1 MSKFYTNVSVSR
13 NDILL
18 RGYEDGQRVQ
28 HSIPYKP
35 YLFVHSKKG
44 DSMYRNL
51 KGKQVDKVDFGSM
64 SEARDFVKRY
74 KEVEGFDIYGM
85 TNYIYTFINDYYAGE
100 IDYDPKII
108 SKVNIDIEVAADQ
121 GFPDIATADK
131 EITAITMKKDDVYIV
146 LGCGEFVTDNPKI
159 KYIRC
164 KDEHELLVKFLD
176 VWRSKWF
183 SPDLIT
189 GWNVEGFDIPY
200 IVNRL
205 RRILGHN
212 MAKKLSPWE
221 ILEER
226 TIQFMG
232 REQQVFIPV
241 GISTLDYLQ
250 LYKKFSFTNQESYRL
265 DHIAFVELGE
275 RKMDYSEYD
284 SLFGL
289 YKNDFQKFIEYNIK
303 DVDLVDR
310 LDEKLKLIE
319 QVFAIAYDGKVNYQ
333 DAFTS
338 VRMWDVII
346 HNYLLNQR
354 IVVPQL
360 RVGNKDGQIIGA
372 YVKDPKKGMHKWV
385 VSFDLNS
392 LYPHIIMQYN
402 ISPETYVGHVSSI
415 NGEGGVT
422 KIMDGYLNEPSV
434 RNQLISENLS
444 CAGSGCMFDKDF
456 QGFLPKLMEKMY
468 DDRVVYKKRM
478 IEAKQQYEKNPT
490 YETEKLIAQSHNLQL
505 AKKIQLNSV
514 YGALSNEYFRWF
526 DNKLAESITLSGQL
540 AIKWM
545 EREMNKYLNK
555 LFKTKDV
562 DYVLASDTDSMYIT
576 LDNLVTQCNLQDRPT
591 AEIVKFIDEACE
603 NKFEPFID
611 RCYGELGDYVNAYS
625 QKMKMKREA
634 IANKGIWT
642 AKKRYILNVWNNEGV
657 VYSEP
662 KLKIMGIEAVRS
674 STPSSC
680 RDSIKKCISVIM
692 NAEEDDVIKFI
703 EKFRD
708 VFAKLPFEDIA
719 FPRGCKNMQEYA
731 DLNSIYR
738 KATPIHVRGALVYNH
753 MLKQKKLDSR
763 FQVVQNGDKI
773 KFCYMKLPNPLRE
786 NVVSCP
792 GTLPRQLGLEQYI
805 DYDVQFDKAFVEP
818 IKTILDAIGWRVEKK
833 SSLESFFS

>member
-1 MSKFYTNVSVSR
+1 
-13 NDILL
+13 
-18 RGYEDGQRVQ
+18 
-28 HSIPYKP
+28 
-35 YLFVHSKKG
+35 
-44 DSMYRNL
+44 
-51 KGKQVDKVDFGSM
+51 
-64 SEARDFVKRY
+64 
-74 KEVEGFDIYGM
+74 
-85 TNYIYTFINDYYAGE
+85 
-100 IDYDPKII
+100 
-108 SKVNIDIEVAADQ
+108 
-121 GFPDIATADK
+121 
-131 EITAITMKKDDVYIV
+131 
-146 LGCGEFVTDNPKI
+146 
-159 KYIRC
+159 
-164 KDEHELLVKFLD
+164 
-176 VWRSKWF
+176 
-183 SPDLIT
+183 
-189 GWNVEGFDIPY
+189 
-200 IVNRL
+200 
-205 RRILGHN
+205 
-212 MAKKLSPWE
+212 
-221 ILEER
+221 
-226 TIQFMG
+226 
-232 REQQVFIPV
+232 
-241 GISTLDYLQ
+241 
-250 LYKKFSFTNQESYRL
+250 
-265 DHIAFVELGE
+265 
-275 RKMDYSEYD
+275 
-284 SLFGL
+284 
-289 YKNDFQKFIEYNIK
+289 
-303 DVDLVDR
+303 
-310 LDEKLKLIE
+310 
-319 QVFAIAYDGKVNYQ
+319 
-333 DAFTS
+333 
-338 VRMWDVII
+338 
-346 HNYLLNQR
+346 
-354 IVVPQL
+354 
-360 RVGNKDGQIIGA
+360 
-372 YVKDPKKGMHKWV
+372 
-385 VSFDLNS
+385 
-392 LYPHIIMQYN
+392 MQYN

-415 NGEGGVT
+415 NGEDGVT

-555 LFKTKDV
+555 LFKTKDA